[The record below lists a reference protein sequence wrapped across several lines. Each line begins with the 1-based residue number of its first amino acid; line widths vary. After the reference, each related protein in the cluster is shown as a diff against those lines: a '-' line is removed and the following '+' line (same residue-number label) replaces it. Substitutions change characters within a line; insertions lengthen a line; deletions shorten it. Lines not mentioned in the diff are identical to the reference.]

1 MLDWGLRLVVLLAT
15 QCSVALLVFEQPLVA
30 TLFHHGAFRD
40 NDVVQVSLALAGY
53 GVGLLGLVAIK
64 VLAPGFYASQDM
76 LTPVRIAVVVLVLT
90 QMLNLLLVPLL
101 QHAGLALSIGIG
113 ALINAL
119 WLLVG
124 LRRRGSYTPSP
135 AWGRFVLQVIAG
147 CALLA
152 VFLTWGALRFPWV
165 ALGGWQRVGLMALML
180 SGSALV
186 YFGALW
192 ASGVKPRQFAS
203 RSSPPPGA

>member
-1 MLDWGLRLVVLLAT
+1 
-15 QCSVALLVFEQPLVA
+15 
-30 TLFHHGAFRD
+30 
-40 NDVVQVSLALAGY
+40 
-53 GVGLLGLVAIK
+53 
-64 VLAPGFYASQDM
+64 
-76 LTPVRIAVVVLVLT
+76 
-90 QMLNLLLVPLL
+90 
-101 QHAGLALSIGIG
+101 LALSIGLG

-119 WLLVG
+119 WLLIG

-135 AWGRFVLQVIAG
+135 AWGRFLLQVIAG

-152 VFLTWGALRFPWV
+152 VFLIWGALNLPWIG
-165 ALGGWQRVGLMALML
+165 LGGQAWKRMGLMALML

-192 ASGVKPRQFAS
+192 AAGVKLRQFAS